1 MDEEEPCPKSP
12 AVKKENS
19 MKSFEQLVKENRSCR
34 RFDNSCKLDR
44 DTIEN
49 LVGLTRYCASAANN
63 QPLKYAIATDA
74 EKIPQICGCLGWAAY
89 LKDWKGPVPEEQPTA
104 FVAILSDPSISTKI
118 WCDDG
123 IAAQTIL
130 LGARDMGL
138 AGCIFG
144 MINAPKLKAIMNI
157 PEELEVRLVL
167 ALGKPVETV
176 RIVDMKDNDVK
187 YFRDENQIHNVPKRP
202 VSELILEP

>member
-1 MDEEEPCPKSP
+1 ME
-12 AVKKENS
+12 
-19 MKSFEQLVKENRSCR
+19 SFEELVKANRSCR
-34 RFDNSCKLDR
+34 RFDNSHKLDR
-44 DTIEN
+44 DTVVN

-63 QPLKYAIATDA
+63 QPLKYAICTEPD
-74 EKIPQICGCLGWAAY
+74 KTSQIVGCLGWAGY

-130 LGARDMGL
+130 LGARNMGL

-144 MINAPKLKAIMNI
+144 MFNAPKLKGLMNI
-157 PEELEVRLVL
+157 PEAFEVRLVL

-176 RIVDMKDNDVK
+176 KIVDMKDKDVK
-187 YFRDENQIHNVPKRP
+187 YFRDENQIHYVPKRP
-202 VSELILEP
+202 VSELILAP